1 MPVLLALPLG
11 GGSRNALLAVPR
23 YAGRSIHRSEM
34 TVPAEAVTKM
44 LHRRSAFSD
53 GDCYFVA
60 VTAWMMTA
68 YRRCQRGE
76 CSPDAV
82 SR

>member
-1 MPVLLALPLG
+1 MLADTANI
-11 GGSRNALLAVPR
+11 RRRV
-23 YAGRSIHRSEM
+23 IHQSEV

-44 LHRRSAFSD
+44 PHRESAFLD
-53 GDCYFVA
+53 RDCYFVA

-68 YRRCQRGE
+68 YWRCQCGE
-76 CSPDAV
+76 CSPAAV

>member
-1 MPVLLALPLG
+1 MLI
-11 GGSRNALLAVPR
+11 GSIVNCFLVMRDRALLAR
-23 YAGRSIHRSEM
+23 QGLSLSS
-34 TVPAEAVTKM
+34 AEAVTKM
-44 LHRRSAFSD
+44 PHHQSAFLD

-68 YRRCQRGE
+68 YRRCHCGE
-76 CSPDAV
+76 CNPAAV

>member
-11 GGSRNALLAVPR
+11 GGSRNALPAVPR

-44 LHRRSAFSD
+44 PHRQSAFLD

-76 CSPDAV
+76 CSPAAV

>member
-1 MPVLLALPLG
+1 MEDYACLCIIAG
-11 GGSRNALLAVPR
+11 GGDDLIS
-23 YAGRSIHRSEM
+23 
-34 TVPAEAVTKM
+34 AEAVTKM
-44 LHRRSAFSD
+44 PHRQSAFLD

-68 YRRCQRGE
+68 NRRCHCGE
-76 CSPDAV
+76 CNPAAV